1 MSEPVSTSEN
11 KAEAPRRGRRLG
23 TVHDGAYAV
32 LIRESVLEEILEYS
46 ESDLTREVGGF
57 LVGRAQESPRPVVE
71 VLHFLA
77 AGGTRSEAASLTFT
91 HQTWSRMNREIE
103 ERFPEELVVGWHH
116 THPGLGIFL
125 SQYDLFIHRNFFGEA
140 WQIAMVVDPRQEELG
155 IFQWKGDHVVDC
167 GFVCLN
173 EDSDE

>member
-1 MSEPVSTSEN
+1 MSESVSTSEN
-11 KAEAPRRGRRLG
+11 KAESPRRGRRLG

-77 AGGTRSEAASLTFT
+77 AGGT
-91 HQTWSRMNREIE
+91 
-103 ERFPEELVVGWHH
+103 
-116 THPGLGIFL
+116 
-125 SQYDLFIHRNFFGEA
+125 
-140 WQIAMVVDPRQEELG
+140 
-155 IFQWKGDHVVDC
+155 
-167 GFVCLN
+167 
-173 EDSDE
+173 